1 MMFVCNGYV
10 LKSVM
15 ICVVYIIYAL
25 QVNSVVDHDFSCRV
39 CKDFTSLAFL

>member
-15 ICVVYIIYAL
+15 ICVVYLIYAL
-25 QVNSVVDHDFSCRV
+25 QVNSVDHDFSCRV
-39 CKDFTSLAFL
+39 YKDFTSLAFL